1 MPIIPSGKTKI
12 MEAQS
17 LLGTNQWGLGGDFG
31 SNPVENPGQQ
41 PGQQPEQQSE
51 LGQTPASAAA
61 DPADQ
66 TDPTKQKEVGQEE
79 GDKPDLLEYVYKVL
93 EKLGYPPRR
102 LDAFSDEFV
111 SEKMFPGGVKE
122 IAITLPDRYYGQKKR
137 LSDNDLSKIMNSV
150 QEQYGLI
157 LADAERK
164 DKKVVMNFTSQP
176 QGTGEEEE
184 EVPGDDLDEIFGTP
198 KGQEGS
204 KQKSV
209 SKAPAKTLKNPKN
222 KRMAKT
228 IHELVKESHDDI
240 VNKLLVVAASIG
252 RK

>member
-17 LLGTNQWGLGGDFG
+17 SLGTSQWGLGGDFG

-41 PGQQPEQQSE
+41 PEQQSE
-51 LGQTPASAAA
+51 LGQTPASAPANSA
-61 DPADQ
+61 DPNQ
-66 TDPTKQKEVGQEE
+66 QKEVGQEE

-111 SEKMFPGGVKE
+111 SEKMFPGGIKE

-150 QEQYGLI
+150 QEQYGLT
-157 LADAERK
+157 LTDAERK

-176 QGTGEEEE
+176 QGTGKEEE

-198 KGQEGS
+198 KGQEGG
-204 KQKSV
+204 KQKGV
-209 SKAPAKTLKNPKN
+209 AKPTKNPKN
-222 KRMAKT
+222 KKMAKT
-228 IHELVKESHDDI
+228 IHELVKESHNDI
-240 VNKLLVVAASIG
+240 WNKLLVVAASLG
-252 RK
+252 GEK